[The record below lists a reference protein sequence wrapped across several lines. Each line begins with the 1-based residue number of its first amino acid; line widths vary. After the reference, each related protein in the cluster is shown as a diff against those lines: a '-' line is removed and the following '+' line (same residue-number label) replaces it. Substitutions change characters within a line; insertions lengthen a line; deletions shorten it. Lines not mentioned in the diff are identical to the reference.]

1 MKFLEK
7 NLEQI
12 IFDSNKK
19 QVQERGLVIN
29 GKLLRQLRIGNYGI
43 ADLIEHQRPY
53 YHEGMGEMIKGE
65 ITVYELKQEKVG
77 VSAFLQALGYVKGI
91 DSYLSKRGIND
102 KYNYNIVL
110 IGSETDKSSSV
121 VYLSDLMGQKV
132 YETKMNH
139 DSVLTFTIYNY
150 EYRLD
155 GIYFKEDYGYS
166 LTNEGF

>member
-12 IFDSNKK
+12 IFDSDKTRLE
-19 QVQERGLVIN
+19 ERGLTIN

-43 ADLIEHQRPY
+43 ADLIEYERPY
-53 YHEGMGEMIKGE
+53 YHKGMGEMIKGQ

-77 VSAFLQALGYVKGI
+77 VSAFLQALGYIKGI
-91 DSYLSKRGIND
+91 NSYLNKRGLGNN
-102 KYNYNIVL
+102 YNYNIIL
-110 IGSETDKSSSV
+110 IGSEIDTSSSI
-121 VYLSDLMGQKV
+121 VYLSDLICQKT
-132 YETKMNH
+132 YETKIYN
-139 DSVLTFTIYNY
+139 DSTLSFTIYNY

-155 GIYFKEDYGYS
+155 GIYFKEYYGYK